1 MTKKSTL
8 AKPLTPV
15 ELEIMTVVWTLG
27 ATTVKEVQNALP
39 KDRGLAYTTV
49 ATMMK
54 ILEGKKIVKSKKTD
68 KAHVFTPLLTR
79 EDYGQASLKALAC
92 GVFKQNPTWLVK
104 QLLEKTDLSEAELKE
119 IRQLVNE
126 RLSE

>member
-1 MTKKSTL
+1 MQKKNIP

-15 ELEIMTVVWTLG
+15 ELEIMTVVWNLG
-27 ATTVKEVQNALP
+27 ETTVKDVQNALS

-54 ILEGKKIVKSKKTD
+54 ILEGKKILKSKKSD
-68 KAHVFTPLLTR
+68 KAHLFTPLLSR
-79 EDYGQASLKALAC
+79 EEYGQNSLNALTMGA
-92 GVFKQNPTWLVK
+92 FSQNPTWLVK
-104 QLLEKTDLSEAELKE
+104 QLLEKTDLSEDELKE
-119 IRQLVNE
+119 IRKLVNE